1 MELIA
6 GSITAVAVVG
16 LGRAT
21 RQARSLPF
29 YGNVLI
35 VIALAY
41 VLFAV
46 MAEAPRT
53 IAIESTVAAAFVAV
67 AIAAARGSNSS
78 RAAGVLLAV
87 GLGAHGV
94 YDLVHPALVP
104 NSAVPSWWPLFCGV
118 VDVLLAGWVVRLGLW
133 DGATG
138 RGGE

>member
-6 GSITAVAVVG
+6 GSITAAAVVG

-53 IAIESTVAAAFVAV
+53 IAIESTVASAFVAV
-67 AIAAARGSNSS
+67 AIAAVRGNS